1 MPKFNL
7 ELFKTLISNFA
18 YIHSKRRKL
27 SMFTLFQ
34 KYQFAYRNKSELANN
49 SPISFIFIIL
59 NVRAQE
65 KLKIYFW
72 GKVHFYFCPNNLTDT
87 VASQKI
93 EQFRNILFGNLE
105 KKLNQ

>member
-18 YIHSKRRKL
+18 YIQRKKL

-34 KYQFAYRNKSELANN
+34 KYQFAYRNKSELATNW
-49 SPISFIFIIL
+49 PISFIFIFL

-65 KLKIYFW
+65 KHKIYF
-72 GKVHFYFCPNNLTDT
+72 GGTLRAEATFSRYELAC
-87 VASQKI
+87 
-93 EQFRNILFGNLE
+93 E
-105 KKLNQ
+105 K

>member
-65 KLKIYFW
+65 NSRFTFGEKFIFIFVPTIW
-72 GKVHFYFCPNNLTDT
+72 LT
-87 VASQKI
+87 
-93 EQFRNILFGNLE
+93 L
-105 KKLNQ
+105 

>member
-18 YIHSKRRKL
+18 YIQRKKL

-34 KYQFAYRNKSELANN
+34 KYQFAYRNKSELATNW
-49 SPISFIFIIL
+49 PISFLFIFL

-65 KLKIYFW
+65 KPKIYFG

-87 VASQKI
+87 AQKI
-93 EQFRNILFGNLE
+93 GQFRNILFGNL
-105 KKLNQ
+105 